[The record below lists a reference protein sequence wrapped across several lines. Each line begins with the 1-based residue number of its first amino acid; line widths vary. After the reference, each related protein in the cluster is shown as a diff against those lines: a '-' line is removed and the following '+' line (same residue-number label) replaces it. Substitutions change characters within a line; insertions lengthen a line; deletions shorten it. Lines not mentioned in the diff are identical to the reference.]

1 MSNLL
6 EARELNAFY
15 GSIQVLFG
23 LGLEVEDGGITTL
36 LGANGAGKTTTL
48 RSLSGMCH
56 TSGEIRFEGK
66 SIGGRATEDIVR
78 LGIAHVP
85 QGRGTFSRQTVE
97 ENLQIGAMTRRGSAA
112 IAADIERVYGYFP
125 RLKERRTQQAGTL
138 SGGEQQM
145 LAVGRAHDAAPAPD
159 AARRAVVRAR
169 AADRRGAVRHPAHA
183 QQEREGEHAAGRAE
197 RRARARSRRPRLP
210 DRDRPAR
217 DGRPGA
223 DSCATTRTS
232 ARPTSATES
241 ERMELFLH
249 QVLAGLATG
258 GIYACMALA
267 VVMIYQ
273 AIDHLNFAQGEMAMF
288 STFIAWQLIQWGFPY
303 WLAFGATIVISFAA
317 GVLIE
322 RVVLRPIH
330 DAPVLSH
337 VVAFIALLSIFN
349 SAAGFLWDWTIKNFA
364 SPFGAGPF
372 LGQNLINKHDA
383 GMIAVTI
390 LLLVF
395 LYLFFRHTRIG
406 LAMRAAAANPESA
419 RLAGIRVGW
428 MTALGW
434 GMAAAI
440 GSVAGMLIAPVVFLE
455 PNMMLSILLYGFA
468 GAVVGGLTSPGG
480 AVLGGFAVGVIE
492 NLAGTYI
499 PVVGREMKL
508 SIALCI
514 IVAVLCVK
522 PSGLF
527 GRPVVTRV

>member
-1 MSNLL
+1 
-6 EARELNAFY
+6 
-15 GSIQVLFG
+15 
-23 LGLEVEDGGITTL
+23 
-36 LGANGAGKTTTL
+36 
-48 RSLSGMCH
+48 
-56 TSGEIRFEGK
+56 
-66 SIGGRATEDIVR
+66 
-78 LGIAHVP
+78 
-85 QGRGTFSRQTVE
+85 
-97 ENLQIGAMTRRGSAA
+97 
-112 IAADIERVYGYFP
+112 
-125 RLKERRTQQAGTL
+125 
-138 SGGEQQM
+138 
-145 LAVGRAHDAAPAPD
+145 
-159 AARRAVVRAR
+159 
-169 AADRRGAVRHPAHA
+169 
-183 QQEREGEHAAGRAE
+183 
-197 RRARARSRRPRLP
+197 
-210 DRDRPAR
+210 
-217 DGRPGA
+217 
-223 DSCATTRTS
+223 
-232 ARPTSATES
+232 
-241 ERMELFLH
+241 MELFLH

-288 STFIAWQLIQWGFPY
+288 STFIAWQLIQWGCPY
-303 WLAFGATIVISFAA
+303 WVAFVLTIGISFVA

-322 RVVLRPIH
+322 RIVLRPLH
-330 DAPVLSH
+330 GQHVLAH

-349 SAAGFLWDWTIKNFA
+349 STAGFIWDWTIKSFA
-364 SPFGAGPF
+364 SPFGSGQLF
-372 LGQNLINKHDA
+372 GQNLISPHDA
-383 GMIAVTI
+383 GMMGVTI
-390 LLLVF
+390 VMLVL
-395 LYLFFRHTRIG
+395 LYLFFRHTRVG
-406 LAMRAAAANPESA
+406 LSMRAAAANPESA
-419 RLAGIRVGW
+419 QLAGIRVGW